1 MSAVHWLRIV
11 DIQTVTK
18 RELFFKTNVAV
29 VPYAIGWSDIV
40 ADADK
45 GAAGLVVRQL
55 MPHRPFEFVLIQGE
69 PDGTVPNGVSN
80 PLHS

>member
-1 MSAVHWLRIV
+1 MTTASHNPKGCNGM
-11 DIQTVTK
+11 K
-18 RELFFKTNVAV
+18 RVRQGAR
-29 VPYAIGWSDIV
+29 PIRGDSDHAALKPLKIV
-40 ADADK
+40 ADPGK

-69 PDGTVPNGVSN
+69 SDGTVPNGVPN